1 MIGVL
6 SASNSYLP
14 RRSRI
19 SISTNS
25 SKVALVQEHH
35 EARHTNLTGEQDV
48 LTGLR
53 HGTVGGGDNDDST
66 VHLSSTGNHVLHIVS
81 VAGAVDVS
89 VVTLLSLILDVSRI
103 DGDTSL
109 LLFRSGVDGVEAL
122 HF

>member
-1 MIGVL
+1 M
-6 SASNSYLP
+6 
-14 RRSRI
+14 
-19 SISTNS
+19 
-25 SKVALVQEHH
+25 
-35 EARHTNLTGEQDV
+35 

-89 VVTLLSLILDVSRI
+89 VVTLLSLILDVSGV

-122 HF
+122 DF